1 MLVLL
6 ALPSAAQVRIGYFS
20 NDAVLRSMPEYI
32 QAQKELDQLRLQYDT
47 ETQRAEQEFNT
58 KYEEFLDNLSTLA
71 QSIRRK
77 RQAELQ
83 QLMESNVKFRE
94 EANRLL
100 RQAEDDAIAPLQQRI
115 DDALKAVATTH
126 QFIIILN
133 TDSNACPY
141 IDSSISEDVSTL
153 ITQYLENK

>member
-115 DDALKAVATTH
+115 DAALKAVATTH

>member
-115 DDALKAVATTH
+115 DAALKAVATTH

-141 IDSSISEDVSTL
+141 IDSSISEDVSAL